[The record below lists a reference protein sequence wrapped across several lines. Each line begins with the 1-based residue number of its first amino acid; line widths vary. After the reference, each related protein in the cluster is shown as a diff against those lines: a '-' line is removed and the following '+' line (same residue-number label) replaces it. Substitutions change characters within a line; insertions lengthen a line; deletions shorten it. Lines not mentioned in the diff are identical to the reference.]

1 MTTARDTLRLPQRGT
16 VRVPANERT
25 REFNRR
31 PATRKEGHDALI
43 QALAPKGVFIRIRL
57 LATDEELYGKLKE
70 SDRFTITIFEESVP
84 GEFTIQRIIFKHAIE
99 SFVIVNFNSSFNS
112 SQNEAVNNDG
122 DSGQI

>member
-1 MTTARDTLRLPQRGT
+1 MSTARDTLRLPSKGT
-16 VRVPANERT
+16 VRVPANERA

-70 SDRFTITIFEESVP
+70 SDRFTITIFEESAP

-99 SFVIVNFNSSFNS
+99 SFVIVNFNTP
-112 SQNEAVNNDG
+112 QNEAVNNDG
-122 DSGQI
+122 DSGQV

>member
-43 QALAPKGVFIRIRL
+43 QALAPKGVFIHIRL
-57 LATDEELYGKLKE
+57 LATDETLYGKLKE
-70 SDRFTITIFEESVP
+70 SDRFTITIMEDHALHP
-84 GEFTIQRIIFKHAIE
+84 GQYTIQRLIFKHAIE
-99 SFVIVNFNSSFNS
+99 SFVISSDN
-112 SQNEAVNNDG
+112 NRANTDEAATDDG